1 MTASKKITFA
11 GLLITIGIVFGDIG
25 TSPLYV
31 FTAIT
36 GGKNFDPDLL
46 IGSMS
51 CVFWTLVV
59 LASFKY
65 IYLALNSDNR
75 GEGGIFALY
84 ALLQKTRAKW
94 IVIPALIGCATL
106 ISDGFLTPAIS
117 ISSAIEGLNL
127 KLPALPVQPI
137 VITIIILLFLFQQ
150 FGTQVIGKAFG
161 PIMVLWFSMLG
172 VLGFYHILQNPTVLK
187 AINPIY
193 AVDFVINY
201 PMGIW
206 ILGAVFLCTTG
217 AEALYSDLGHFG
229 KKNIRISWSFV
240 VAMLLL
246 NYFGQAA
253 FCLNLPEGTVLQSV
267 FYATIPQAFLP
278 FAIGIAT
285 MAAIIASQA
294 LITGIFTLVNE
305 AIKLKLWTNLKVK
318 YPTDEQGQIYIPL
331 INYFL
336 MFGCLAVVFIFG
348 KSSNMES
355 AYGLAIVI
363 DMLMTSLLLGF
374 LLIRTRKV
382 SLFFVVPAILLFLT
396 VEFTFLVSNSAKIPH
411 GGWFSLLISFGIFTL
426 LLLFYLAR
434 RLRQRVAD
442 FISMKKL
449 IPVLET
455 VIADESLPY
464 VATHLVYPAR
474 TGNVGKIDTSIAYSL
489 TRMTPKRAQVYWF
502 VHIDTVNDP
511 TGVHCEYHSLIPGKC
526 YFVKIHF
533 GFKEPHQL
541 ENVMKEI
548 FEELAEKGEISKESV
563 FKAHREHDLP
573 ADVKYILVETRIS
586 QEHKLRPTELAAIR
600 VYRFIKS
607 IGLTNT
613 DDFGLSSGNSVR
625 ESLPVHLKQ
634 EKIKIHLKS

>member
-1 MTASKKITFA
+1 MTASKKVTFA

-36 GGKNFDPDLL
+36 EGKNFDPGLI

-84 ALLQKTRAKW
+84 ALLQKTRVRW

-127 KLPALPVQPI
+127 KLPSLPVQPI
-137 VITIIILLFLFQQ
+137 VVSIIVLLFLFQQ

-172 VLGFYHILQNPTVLK
+172 VLGFYQIVQNPDVLK
-187 AINPIY
+187 AMNPLY
-193 AVDFVINY
+193 AVDFVLNY

-229 KKNIRISWSFV
+229 KKNIRVSWSFV
-240 VAMLLL
+240 VSMLLL

-253 FCLNLPEGTVLQSV
+253 FCLNLPEGTELRSV
-267 FYATIPQAFLP
+267 FYATIPQSLLP
-278 FAIGIAT
+278 FAIAIAT

-318 YPTDEQGQIYIPL
+318 YPTEEQGQIYIPL

-374 LLIRTRKV
+374 LLIRTHKR
-382 SLFFVVPAILLFLT
+382 SLFFIVPSIVLFLLF
-396 VEFTFLVSNSAKIPH
+396 EFTFLVSNSAKIPH
-411 GGWFSLLISFGIFTL
+411 GGWFSLMISFGIFIL

-442 FISMKKL
+442 FVSMKKL
-449 IPVLET
+449 LPVLET
-455 VIADESLPY
+455 VMDDESLPY

-474 TGNVGKIDTSIAYSL
+474 SGNIGKIDTSIAYSL
-489 TRMTPKRAQVYWF
+489 TRMSPKRAQVYWF
-502 VHIDTVNDP
+502 VHIDTVSDP
-511 TGVHCEYHSLIPGKC
+511 TGIHCEYDALIPGRC

-533 GFKEPHQL
+533 GFKEAHQL
-541 ENVMKEI
+541 ENVMKEV
-548 FEELAEKGEISKESV
+548 FEELAEKGEISGESV
-563 FKAHREHDLP
+563 FEAHRAHDLP
-573 ADVKYILVETRIS
+573 ADVKYVLVETRIS
-586 QEHKLRPTELAAIR
+586 QEHKLHPTQLAAIR

-625 ESLPVHLKQ
+625 ESLPVQLKQ
-634 EKIKIHLKS
+634 EKIKIHLK

>member
-1 MTASKKITFA
+1 MTASKKVTTA

-36 GGKNFDPDLL
+36 GGKNFDPELI

-51 CVFWTLVV
+51 CVFWTLIV
-59 LASFKY
+59 LATFKY

-84 ALLQKTRAKW
+84 ALLLKSRARW
-94 IVIPALIGCATL
+94 IVIPALLGCATL

-127 KLPALPVQPI
+127 KLPSLPVQPI
-137 VITIIILLFLFQQ
+137 VVTIIILLFLFQQ
-150 FGTQVIGKAFG
+150 FGTQIIGKAFG
-161 PIMVLWFSMLG
+161 PIMVVWFAMLG
-172 VLGFYHILQNPTVLK
+172 VLGAYQILQNPGILK
-187 AINPIY
+187 ATNPLY
-193 AVDFVINY
+193 AVDFVVNY

-229 KKNIRISWSFV
+229 KKNIRVSWSFV
-240 VAMLLL
+240 LTMLLL

-253 FCLNLPEGTVLQSV
+253 FCLGLPEGTELKSV
-267 FYATIPQAFLP
+267 FYATVPETMLP

-285 MAAIIASQA
+285 MAAVIASQA

-318 YPTDEQGQIYIPL
+318 YPTEEQGQIYIPL

-336 MFGCLAVVFIFG
+336 MFGCLAVVFVFG
-348 KSSNMES
+348 KSANMES

-374 LLIRTRKV
+374 LLILTHKR
-382 SLFFVVPAILLFLT
+382 SLWFIIPSILLFLLF
-396 VEFTFLVSNSAKIPH
+396 EFTFLISNSAKIPH
-411 GGWFSLLISFGIFTL
+411 GGWFSLMISFGIFVL
-426 LLLFYLAR
+426 LLLFYFAR

-442 FISMKKL
+442 FVSMKKL
-449 IPVLET
+449 LSVLEC
-455 VIADESLPY
+455 VSKDESLPY
-464 VATHLVYPAR
+464 IATHLVYPSR
-474 TGNVGKIDTSIAYSL
+474 SSFIGKIDSSVAYSL
-489 TRMTPKRAQVYWF
+489 TRMTPKRAKIYWF
-502 VHIDTVNDP
+502 VHVDTTNDP
-511 TGVHCEYHSLIPGKC
+511 NGIHFEYTPLIPGTC
-526 YFVKIHF
+526 YFVKLHF
-533 GFKEPHQL
+533 GFKEAHQL
-541 ENVMKEI
+541 ENVMREV
-548 FEELAEKGEISKESV
+548 FEKLSASGEINGESA
-563 FKAHREHDLP
+563 FLAHRENDLP
-573 ADVKYILVETRIS
+573 ADVKYVLVETRIS
-586 QEHKLRPTELAAIR
+586 HEHKLRPTELAAIR
-600 VYRFIKS
+600 VYRFVKS
-607 IGLTNT
+607 IGLTTT
-613 DDFGLSSGNSVR
+613 DNFGLNSGNSVS

-634 EKIKIHLKS
+634 ENIEIHLKE

>member
-1 MTASKKITFA
+1 MSMSKKISLG
-11 GLLITIGIVFGDIG
+11 GLLITMGIVFGDIG

-36 GGKNFDPDLL
+36 GGKNFDPELI

-51 CVFWTLVV
+51 CVLWTLLV
-59 LASFKY
+59 LSTFKY
-65 IYLALNSDNR
+65 VYLALNSDNK

-84 ALLQKTRAKW
+84 ALLLKTRAKW

-117 ISSAIEGLNL
+117 ISSAIEGLNISF
-127 KLPALPVQPI
+127 PALPVQPI
-137 VITIIILLFLFQQ
+137 VVTIIILLFLFQQ
-150 FGTQVIGKAFG
+150 FGTQVIGRAFG
-161 PIMVLWFSMLG
+161 PIMLVWFSLLG
-172 VLGFYHILQNPTVLK
+172 VLGALQIVQNPGVLA
-187 AINPIY
+187 AINPWRAI
-193 AVDFVINY
+193 DFVINY

-240 VAMLLL
+240 ITMLLL

-253 FCLNLPEGTVLQSV
+253 FCLNLPAGTELQSV
-267 FYATIPQAFLP
+267 FYSTVPSAMLP
-278 FAIGIAT
+278 FVIGIAT

-305 AIKLKLWTNLKVK
+305 AMKLNLWTTLKVK
-318 YPTDEQGQIYIPL
+318 YPTDEKGQIYIPL

-374 LLIRTRKV
+374 LLISSRKH
-382 SLFFVVPAILLFLT
+382 SLFFIIPSILLF
-396 VEFTFLVSNSAKIPH
+396 VTFETAFLISNSAKIPH
-411 GGWFSLLISFGIFTL
+411 GGWFSLMISLGLFML

-434 RLRQRVAD
+434 RMRQRVAE
-442 FISMKKL
+442 FVSMKKL
-449 IPVLET
+449 LPILQAISSDET
-455 VIADESLPY
+455 LPY
-464 VATHLVYPAR
+464 AATHLVYPAR
-474 TGNVGKIDTSIAYSL
+474 SSNVGKIDSSIAYSL
-489 TRMTPKRAQVYWF
+489 MRMAPKKAKVYWF
-502 VHIDTVNDP
+502 VHVDTTDEPN
-511 TGVHCEYHSLIPGKC
+511 GIHFEYTSLIPEKA
-526 YFVKIHF
+526 YFVKLYF
-533 GFKEPHQL
+533 GFKEGHRL
-541 ENVMKEI
+541 EATLAQVFQYLCEQKEI
-548 FEELAEKGEISKESV
+548 DRKSAFAVHNENGI
-563 FKAHREHDLP
+563 P
-573 ADVKYILVETRIS
+573 ADFKFVLVNTQIS
-586 QEHKLRPTELAAIR
+586 HEHKLRPIQLAAIR

-607 IGLTNT
+607 IGLTT
-613 DDFGLSSGNSVR
+613 TEDFGLSSGNTVR
-625 ESLPVHLKQ
+625 ESVPIQLKKEQ
-634 EKIKIHLKS
+634 INIELKR

>member
-1 MTASKKITFA
+1 MTDSKKVTFA
-11 GLLITIGIVFGDIG
+11 GLLITVGIVFGDIG

-36 GGKNFDPDLL
+36 GGTNFDPGLL

-51 CVFWTLVV
+51 CVFWTLIV
-59 LASFKY
+59 LATFKY

-84 ALLQKTRAKW
+84 ALLQKTRARW

-127 KLPALPVQPI
+127 KMPALPVQPI
-137 VITIIILLFLFQQ
+137 VVTIIVLLFLFQQ
-150 FGTQVIGKAFG
+150 FGTQIIGKAFG

-172 VLGFYHILQNPTVLK
+172 VLGAYQIIQNPTVLK
-187 AINPIY
+187 AVNPLY
-193 AVDFVINY
+193 AVDFVLHY

-229 KKNIRISWSFV
+229 KRNIRVSWSFV
-240 VAMLLL
+240 LCMLLL

-253 FCLNLPEGTVLQSV
+253 FCLNLPDGTELQSV
-267 FYATIPQAFLP
+267 FYATIPSSFLP
-278 FAIGIAT
+278 YAIAIAT

-305 AIKLKLWTNLKVK
+305 AMKLKLWTNLKVK
-318 YPTDEQGQIYIPL
+318 YPTDERGQIYIPL

-336 MFGCLAVVFIFG
+336 MFGCLTVVFIFG
-348 KSSNMES
+348 KSANMES

-374 LLIRTRKV
+374 LLIRTHKR
-382 SLFFVVPAILLFLT
+382 SLVFIIPAILLFLLF
-396 VEFTFLVSNSAKIPH
+396 EFTFLVSNSAKIPH
-411 GGWFSLLISFGIFTL
+411 GGWFSLMISFGIFIL
-426 LLLFYLAR
+426 LLLFYMAR

-442 FISMKKL
+442 FVSMKKL
-449 IPVLET
+449 IPVLES
-455 VIADESLPY
+455 VISDESLPY

-474 TGNVGKIDTSIAYSL
+474 SGNIGKIDTSIAYSL
-489 TRMTPKRAQVYWF
+489 ASMTPKKAKIYWF
-502 VHIDTVNDP
+502 VHVDTVSDP
-511 TGVHCEYHSLIPGKC
+511 NGIHGEYTSLIPGRC
-526 YFVKIHF
+526 YFVKLHF

-548 FEELAEKGEISKESV
+548 IDELVETGEISAESA
-563 FKAHREHDLP
+563 FQAHRDHDLP
-573 ADVKYILVETRIS
+573 ADIKYVLVETRIS
-586 QEHKLRPTELAAIR
+586 HEHKLRPTELAAIR

-625 ESLPVHLKQ
+625 ESLPVQLKK
-634 EKIKIHLKS
+634 EKVKIHLKH